1 MKKILA
7 LLLCMSMM
15 MALCACGGTT
25 IESYENNEAAETAET
40 AEAAETTEAADIAET
55 VEAIGLTDFSGPCYD
70 AYPGDMVVGTVN
82 GEDVTWMEYFYWMN
96 YYVQYVQ
103 QLAAAYGVTLTGW
116 EANEVSSSDTNAQVI
131 QINVEYA
138 VMQHHVVMTKAA
150 ELGVTLNDE
159 DMASVEEV
167 FALNAD
173 AAVGDGDGVATE
185 EELAGFETYLA
196 EQNVDREFFDYL
208 TEVTLLADKIF
219 VEIYGTAGETYPDED
234 VAAFVTD
241 NGLMGAKHIL
251 LLTLDMTTG
260 EALTEDEIAAQ
271 KALAEDLLSQ
281 LQAAGDQTA
290 MIELFDQLT
299 AEYTED
305 TGYAAYPEG
314 YIFGEGEM
322 VTEFEDA
329 VKALD
334 ENYGLSEVVESSYGY
349 HIILRIPVD
358 PAASLGTDSYGNDIS
373 LRNYAASAAFN
384 SDMETWMTEA
394 SVVWNE
400 DFQTVDVAAIFG

>member
-1 MKKILA
+1 MKRILA
-7 LLLCMSMM
+7 LLLCLSMM
-15 MALCACGGTT
+15 MALCACGGST
-25 IESYENNEAAETAET
+25 IENYEDDAA
-40 AEAAETTEAADIAET
+40 AEAAGTTETAAAEET
-55 VEAIGLTDFSGPCYD
+55 AAVTGLTDYSGPCYD

-116 EANEVSSSDTNAQVI
+116 EANEVSSTETNAQVI
-131 QINVEYA
+131 QANVEYA

-150 ELGVTLNDE
+150 ELGVALNEE
-159 DMASVEEV
+159 DLASVAQV
-167 FALNAD
+167 FELNAD
-173 AAVGDGDGVATE
+173 AAVGDGDGTATPE
-185 EELAGFETYLA
+185 EIAGFEAYLA
-196 EQNVDREFFDYL
+196 EQNVNREFFDWL

-219 VEIYGTAGETYPDED
+219 VEIYGEAGAAYPDED

-251 LLTLDMTTG
+251 LLTQDMTTG
-260 EALTEDEIAAQ
+260 ETLTEDEIAAQ
-271 KALAEDLLSQ
+271 KTLAEDLLSQ
-281 LQAAGDQTA
+281 LQATGDTAA

-322 VTEFEDA
+322 VAEFENA

-349 HIILRIPVD
+349 HIILRIPVAPD
-358 PAASLGTDSYGNDIS
+358 ASLGTDSYGNDVS
-373 LRNYAASAAFN
+373 LRNYAASATFN

-400 DFQTVDVAAIFG
+400 NFQTVDVAAIFG

>member
-7 LLLCMSMM
+7 LLLCLSMM
-15 MALCACGGTT
+15 MALCACGGTS
-25 IESYENNEAAETAET
+25 IESYEDDTAAE
-40 AEAAETTEAADIAET
+40 IAET
-55 VEAIGLTDFSGPCYD
+55 GEVAETGEAAAVVESAGLTDFSGPCYD
-70 AYPGDMVVGTVN
+70 AYAGDTVVGTVN

-103 QLAAAYGVTLTGW
+103 QLAAAYGVSLTGW
-116 EANEVSSSDTNAQVI
+116 EANEVSSTDTNAQVI
-131 QINVEYA
+131 QTNVEYA
-138 VMQHHVVMTKAA
+138 VIQHHVVMTKAA
-150 ELGVTLNDE
+150 ELGITLNDE
-159 DMASVEEV
+159 DLASIAQV
-167 FALNAD
+167 FELNAD
-173 AAVGDGDGVATE
+173 AAVGDGDGAATA
-185 EELAGFETYLA
+185 EELAAFETYLT
-196 EQNVDREFFDYL
+196 EQNVDREFFDWL

-219 VEIYGTAGETYPDED
+219 LETYGVAGEAYPDED
-234 VAAFVTD
+234 VAAFVAE

-251 LLTLDMTTG
+251 LLTQDMTTG
-260 EALTEDEIAAQ
+260 EALSEDEIAAQ
-271 KALAEDLLSQ
+271 KSLAEDLLSQ

-290 MIELFDQLT
+290 MIELFDRLT

-322 VTEFEDA
+322 VAEFENA

-349 HIILRIPVD
+349 HIILRIPVAPD
-358 PAASLGTDSYGNDIS
+358 ASLGTDGNGNDVS

-394 SVVWNE
+394 DAVWNE
-400 DFQTVDVAAIFG
+400 DFQTVDMAGIFG